1 MTDHPA
7 GQITLIN
14 VTVQG
19 GSRGRYHIYG
29 EAVNNGDTELSAI
42 LSVVFYDAGGA
53 VMGRASGSV
62 NRLAPCQTKVFWLR
76 VSNDVSG
83 YDTMKAKVDCIL

>member
-1 MTDHPA
+1 VTDQLA

-19 GSRGRYHIYG
+19 RSRGRYHVYG

-42 LSVVFYDAGGA
+42 LGVVFYDAGGT

-62 NRLAPCQTKVFWLR
+62 NRLAPSQTKAFWLR

-83 YDTMKAKVDCIL
+83 YDTMKVKVDCIL